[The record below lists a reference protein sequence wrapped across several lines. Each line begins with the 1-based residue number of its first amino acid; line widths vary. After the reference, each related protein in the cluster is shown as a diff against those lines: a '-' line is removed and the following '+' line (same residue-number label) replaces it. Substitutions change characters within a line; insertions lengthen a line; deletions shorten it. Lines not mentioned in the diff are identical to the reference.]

1 MLREASGI
9 KRVILACGRTD
20 LRKGLDSL
28 AALVRLA
35 YGLDPLEE
43 GTLFL
48 FCGVK
53 KDRLKGLV
61 FEGIGFCLLTIRL
74 TDGRFQWPNT
84 PNEARDITME
94 QYHRLMDGFAVESSI
109 RSYKKVEDESLP
121 EVRKPTNTTLYES
134 FPHLRDSYKING
146 II

>member
-9 KRVILACGRTD
+9 KRVIVACGRTD
-20 LRKGLDSL
+20 LRKGIDSL

-109 RSYKKVEDESLP
+109 RSYKKVEAESPP

-134 FPHLRDSYKING
+134 FPHLRDGYKING
-146 II
+146 VM

>member
-9 KRVILACGRTD
+9 KRIILACGRTD

-53 KDRLKGLV
+53 KDRLKGIV

-84 PNEARDITME
+84 PDEARDITME

-109 RSYKKVEDESLP
+109 RSYKKAEDESP
-121 EVRKPTNTTLYES
+121 QKVENSSVCTT
-134 FPHLRDSYKING
+134 FPCLKNSHKTSQDV
-146 II
+146 

>member
-1 MLREASGI
+1 MLKEASGI

-20 LRKGLDSL
+20 LRKGMDSL

-84 PNEARDITME
+84 PDEARDITME
-94 QYHRLMDGFAVESSI
+94 QYRRLMDGFAVESSI
-109 RSYKKVEDESLP
+109 RSYKKTADEIAQT
-121 EVRKPTNTTLYES
+121 VRNTRTFSSSALLENR
-134 FPHLRDSYKING
+134 HKIKMNL
-146 II
+146 

>member
-28 AALVRLA
+28 TALVRLA

-84 PNEARDITME
+84 PDEARDITME
-94 QYHRLMDGFAVESSI
+94 QYHRLMDGFAVESSV
-109 RSYKKVEDESLP
+109 RSYKKVEDESP
-121 EVRKPTNTTLYES
+121 EKSQNSTLYKA
-134 FPHLRDSYKING
+134 FQFLQNSYKINESV
-146 II
+146 

>member
-1 MLREASGI
+1 M
-9 KRVILACGRTD
+9 
-20 LRKGLDSL
+20 

-74 TDGRFQWPNT
+74 TDGKFQWPNT
-84 PNEARDITME
+84 PDEARDITME
-94 QYHRLMDGFAVESSI
+94 QYHRLMDGFAIESSI
-109 RSYKKVEDESLP
+109 RSYRKVEAESP
-121 EVRKPTNTTLYES
+121 SKPHDSTLYDS
-134 FPHLRDSYKING
+134 FSFLKDSYKTNDIM
-146 II
+146 

>member
-20 LRKGLDSL
+20 LRKGMDSL

-74 TDGRFQWPNT
+74 TDGKFQWPNT
-84 PNEARDITME
+84 PDEARDITMCYSVLSMRRKE
-94 QYHRLMDGFAVESSI
+94 VEIVKFIVQRTSWKKTRNSSESMRLFQ
-109 RSYKKVEDESLP
+109 
-121 EVRKPTNTTLYES
+121 
-134 FPHLRDSYKING
+134 
-146 II
+146 

>member
-1 MLREASGI
+1 M
-9 KRVILACGRTD
+9 
-20 LRKGLDSL
+20 

-74 TDGRFQWPNT
+74 TDGKFQWPNT
-84 PNEARDITME
+84 PDEARDITME
-94 QYHRLMDGFAVESSI
+94 QYHRLMNGFAIESSI
-109 RSYKKVEDESLP
+109 RSYRKVEAEPLQRP
-121 EVRKPTNTTLYES
+121 MIQHFTTPFLS
-134 FPHLRDSYKING
+134 
-146 II
+146 

>member
-1 MLREASGI
+1 M
-9 KRVILACGRTD
+9 
-20 LRKGLDSL
+20 DSL

-53 KDRLKGLV
+53 KDRLKGLI

-84 PNEARDITME
+84 PDEARDITME

-109 RSYKKVEDESLP
+109 RKYKKVEDESP
-121 EVRKPTNTTLYES
+121 PKADDSALYIS
-134 FPHLRDSYKING
+134 FPHLKNSYRING
-146 II
+146 VM

>member
-1 MLREASGI
+1 M
-9 KRVILACGRTD
+9 
-20 LRKGLDSL
+20 

-48 FCGVK
+48 FCGKK

-84 PNEARDITME
+84 PDEARDITME
-94 QYHRLMDGFAVESSI
+94 QYRRLMDGFAVESSI
-109 RSYKKVEDESLP
+109 RSYKKTADEIAQTG
-121 EVRKPTNTTLYES
+121 RNTRNFSSSALLENR
-134 FPHLRDSYKING
+134 HKIKM
-146 II
+146 IL

>member
-20 LRKGLDSL
+20 LRKGMDSL
-28 AALVRLA
+28 AALIRLA

-48 FCGVK
+48 FCGVR
-53 KDRLKGLV
+53 KDRLKGLI

-84 PNEARDITME
+84 PDEARDITME

-109 RSYKKVEDESLP
+109 RKYKKVEDESP
-121 EVRKPTNTTLYES
+121 PKAHKSTLYES
-134 FPHLRDSYKING
+134 FPHLRNSYRING
-146 II
+146 VM

>member
-1 MLREASGI
+1 M
-9 KRVILACGRTD
+9 ILACGRTD
-20 LRKGLDSL
+20 LRKGMDSL

-53 KDRLKGLV
+53 KDRLKGLI

-84 PNEARDITME
+84 PDEARDITME
-94 QYHRLMDGFAVESSI
+94 QYHRLMDGFAIESSI
-109 RSYKKVEDESLP
+109 RSY
-121 EVRKPTNTTLYES
+121 RKAEAGSPPKPQDSTLYDS
-134 FPHLRDSYKING
+134 FPFLKDSYKING
-146 II
+146 VM

>member
-109 RSYKKVEDESLP
+109 RSYKKVEAESLP

>member
-9 KRVILACGRTD
+9 KRVIVACGRTD
-20 LRKGLDSL
+20 LRRGIDGL
-28 AALVRLA
+28 AAIVRLA

-53 KDRLKGLV
+53 KDRLKGLI
-61 FEGIGFCLLTIRL
+61 FEGIGFCLLTLRL

-84 PNEARDITME
+84 PEEARDITME
-94 QYHRLMDGFAVESSI
+94 QYHRLLDGFAIEGTI
-109 RSYKKVEDESLP
+109 RRYKKVEDESLP
-121 EVRKPTNTTLYES
+121 KRHDSTNTTLYDS
-134 FPHLRDSYKING
+134 FPFLRDGYRING
-146 II
+146 VM

>member
-1 MLREASGI
+1 M
-9 KRVILACGRTD
+9 GRTD

-134 FPHLRDSYKING
+134 FPHLRDGYKISG
-146 II
+146 IM

>member
-20 LRKGLDSL
+20 LRKGMDSL

-48 FCGVK
+48 FCGLK

-74 TDGRFQWPNT
+74 TDGKFQWPNT
-84 PNEARDITME
+84 PDEARDITME
-94 QYHRLMDGFAVESSI
+94 QYHRLMDGFAIESSI
-109 RSYKKVEDESLP
+109 RSY
-121 EVRKPTNTTLYES
+121 RKAEAEPPSKPHDSTLYDS
-134 FPHLRDSYKING
+134 FPFLKDSYKING
-146 II
+146 VM

>member
-1 MLREASGI
+1 M
-9 KRVILACGRTD
+9 
-20 LRKGLDSL
+20 
-28 AALVRLA
+28 
-35 YGLDPLEE
+35 
-43 GTLFL
+43 FL

-109 RSYKKVEDESLP
+109 RSYKKVEDESLQ

-134 FPHLRDSYKING
+134 FPHLRDGYKING
-146 II
+146 IM